1 MISDIV
7 VSILVLTGSLLA
19 FTASIGILRFPD
31 TMTRMHAATK
41 PQTLGLLLV
50 LAGGHGPALWNTV
63 DFGML
68 VLSGIFAL
76 ITAPVI
82 AHRVGKLA
90 YQEQRMRDDL
100 IRDDEIETHRTD

>member
-1 MISDIV
+1 MISDICV
-7 VSILVLTGSLLA
+7 AVLVLTGSLMA

-31 TMTRMHAATK
+31 TLTRMHAATK

-50 LAGGHGPALWNTV
+50 LIAAMIRLWGTI

-76 ITAPVI
+76 VTAPVI

-90 YQEQRMRDDL
+90 YQEQRIRDDL
-100 IRDDEIETHRTD
+100 IDTDDIESPRTD

>member
-1 MISDIV
+1 MVSDIFV
-7 VSILVLTGSLLA
+7 AVLVLSGSGLA
-19 FTASIGILRFPD
+19 FTASVGILRFPD
-31 TMTRMHAATK
+31 TLTRMHAATK

-50 LAGGHGPALWNTV
+50 LIAAMIRLWDTV

-68 VLSGIFAL
+68 ALTGIFAL

-90 YQEQRMRDDL
+90 YQEQRVRDDL
-100 IRDDEIETHRTD
+100 IDSSELESPRSD

>member
-1 MISDIV
+1 MVSDIFV
-7 VSILVLTGSLLA
+7 AVLVLSGSALA
-19 FTASIGILRFPD
+19 FTASVGILRFPD
-31 TMTRMHAATK
+31 TLTRMHAATK

-50 LAGGHGPALWNTV
+50 LIAAMIRLWDTV

-68 VLSGIFAL
+68 VLTGIFAL

-90 YQEQRMRDDL
+90 YQEQRVRDDL
-100 IRDDEIETHRTD
+100 IDSSELESPRSD

>member
-1 MISDIV
+1 MISDIFV
-7 VSILVLTGSLLA
+7 AVLVLSGSALA
-19 FTASIGILRFPD
+19 FTASVGIVRFPD
-31 TMTRMHAATK
+31 TLTRMHAATK

-50 LAGGHGPALWNTV
+50 LIAAMIRLWDTI

-68 VLSGIFAL
+68 VLTGIFAL

-90 YQEQRMRDDL
+90 YQEQRVRDDL
-100 IRDDEIETHRTD
+100 IDSSELESPRSD

>member
-1 MISDIV
+1 MISDIF

-50 LAGGHGPALWNTV
+50 LAGAGIRLWDTV

-100 IRDDEIETHRTD
+100 IREDEIETHRTD

>member
-1 MISDIV
+1 MISDII
-7 VSILVLTGSLLA
+7 VSILVLSGSLMA

-31 TMTRMHAATK
+31 TLTRMHAATK

-50 LAGGHGPALWNTV
+50 LAAAMVRLWNTV

-68 VLSGIFAL
+68 VLSSIFAL

>member
-1 MISDIV
+1 MIADIV
-7 VSILVLTGSLLA
+7 VAVLMLTGATMA

-41 PQTLGLLLV
+41 PQTLGLILV
-50 LAGGHGPALWNTV
+50 LLGAGVRLWGTI

-90 YQEQRMRDDL
+90 YQEQRIRDDL
-100 IRDDEIETHRTD
+100 IDSDDVESPRTD

>member
-1 MISDIV
+1 MIADIV
-7 VSILVLTGSLLA
+7 VAVLMLTGSTMA

-41 PQTLGLLLV
+41 PQTLGLILV
-50 LAGGHGPALWNTV
+50 LLGAGVRLWDTI

-90 YQEQRMRDDL
+90 YQEQRIRDDL
-100 IRDDEIETHRTD
+100 IDSDDVESPRTD

>member
-1 MISDIV
+1 MISDIFV
-7 VSILVLTGSLLA
+7 AVLVLTGSLMA
-19 FTASIGILRFPD
+19 FTASVGILRFPD
-31 TMTRMHAATK
+31 TLTRMHAATK

-50 LAGGHGPALWNTV
+50 LIAAMIRLWGTI

-90 YQEQRMRDDL
+90 YQEQRIRDDL
-100 IRDDEIETHRTD
+100 IDSDDVESPRTD

>member
-1 MISDIV
+1 MVSDIFV
-7 VSILVLTGSLLA
+7 AVLVLTGSLMA

-31 TMTRMHAATK
+31 TLTRMHAATK

-50 LAGGHGPALWNTV
+50 LIAAMIRLWGTI

-90 YQEQRMRDDL
+90 YQEQRIRDDL
-100 IRDDEIETHRTD
+100 IDTDDIESPRSD

>member
-1 MISDIV
+1 MISDIFV
-7 VSILVLTGSLLA
+7 AVLVLTGSLMA

-31 TMTRMHAATK
+31 TLTRMHAATK

-50 LAGGHGPALWNTV
+50 LIAAMIRLWGTI

-76 ITAPVI
+76 VTAPVI

-90 YQEQRMRDDL
+90 YQEQRIRDDL
-100 IRDDEIETHRTD
+100 IDTDDIESPRTD

>member
-7 VSILVLTGSLLA
+7 VSILVLSGSLMA
-19 FTASIGILRFPD
+19 FTASVGILRFPD
-31 TMTRMHAATK
+31 TLTRMHAATK

-50 LAGGHGPALWNTV
+50 LAAAMVRLWNTV

-68 VLSGIFAL
+68 VLSSIFAL

>member
-1 MISDIV
+1 MVSDIFV
-7 VSILVLTGSLLA
+7 AVLVLTGSTLA
-19 FTASIGILRFPD
+19 FTASVGILRFPD
-31 TMTRMHAATK
+31 TLTRMHAATK

-50 LAGGHGPALWNTV
+50 LIAAMIRLWDTI

-76 ITAPVI
+76 VTAPVI

-100 IRDDEIETHRTD
+100 IDRDELESPRSD

>member
-1 MISDIV
+1 MISDIFV
-7 VSILVLTGSLLA
+7 AVLVLTGSLLA
-19 FTASIGILRFPD
+19 FTASVGILRFPD
-31 TMTRMHAATK
+31 TLTRMHAATK

-50 LAGGHGPALWNTV
+50 LIAAMIRLWGTV

-68 VLSGIFAL
+68 VLSGIFAV

-90 YQEQRMRDDL
+90 YQEQRIRDDL
-100 IRDDEIETHRTD
+100 IDSDDVESPRTD

>member
-1 MISDIV
+1 MISDII
-7 VSILVLTGSLLA
+7 VSILVLSGSLMA

-31 TMTRMHAATK
+31 TLTRMHAATK

-50 LAGGHGPALWNTV
+50 LAAAMVRLWNTV

-68 VLSGIFAL
+68 VLSSIFAL

-100 IRDDEIETHRTD
+100 IREDEIETHRTD

>member
-1 MISDIV
+1 MISDIF

-31 TMTRMHAATK
+31 TLTRMHAATK

-50 LAGGHGPALWNTV
+50 LAGAGIRLWDTV

-100 IRDDEIETHRTD
+100 IREDEIETHRTD